1 MKSNRIQMEN
11 SGFTSRS
18 IGTVS
23 GVFFSKTDADNAY
36 NKLLKRGHT
45 ADDISVLMSDE
56 TLNKH
61 QDASRDGAQNVI
73 VSEDESSLEKA
84 KNAFAGIIISITTM
98 ISLPGLGIAISNTLQ
113 KKMPVRPDED
123 VPYEKS
129 QALIGSGIP
138 NQHAESYSDHMHEGG
153 IIISVDPRNE
163 EEKRAII
170 QDFKFCNGHDI
181 LGDDGYTELG

>member
-1 MKSNRIQMEN
+1 MEN

-23 GVFFSKTDADNAY
+23 GVFFSKTDADHAY
-36 NKLLKRGHT
+36 NALLQRGHT

-61 QDASRDGAQNVI
+61 QDPGRDTAQSVT
-73 VSEDESSLEKA
+73 VSEDESSLDKA
-84 KNAFAGIIISITTM
+84 KNAFAGIIISITSM
-98 ISLPGLGIAISNTLQ
+98 ISLPGIGIAISNTLQ
-113 KKMPVRPDED
+113 KKMPIKPDED
-123 VPYEKS
+123 APYGKS
-129 QALIGSGIP
+129 HALSSSGIP
-138 NQHAESYSDHMHEGG
+138 DQHAESYSDHMHEGG

-170 QDFKFCNGHDI
+170 QDFKLCNGHDI
-181 LGDDGYTELG
+181 LGDDGYTELD